1 MRGLG
6 RVVKYGLEL
15 TSWMHPRSCHCHLI
29 DYIIYRSRD
38 ISDVTRTRAMRGAE
52 CSTDHRLIVS
62 DVCWQ
67 VRPKVRKRWSHSKKL
82 KVAAVHDSTKREKF
96 QSKLTFAL
104 ESNEELYNSI
114 YSENQIESIW
124 RNLTATIESVA
135 KDTIGLKTRVHRDWF
150 DENDSDIR
158 RLLSEKNS
166 AHSASL
172 RNPSSIAHRNRF
184 RELRAHVQRE
194 LRRMENEW
202 WVQLAQEIQTY
213 ADSND
218 MHNSIKRAYGPTNR
232 YITPVRSADG
242 AELIKDAEGF
252 SKR

>member
-1 MRGLG
+1 MHRRLRPRRRLKTSFTTPFMRHSDVCLAPTYCYFWEILMRGLG

-158 RLLSEKNS
+158 ARKI
-166 AHSASL
+166 L
-172 RNPSSIAHRNRF
+172 RTVLP
-184 RELRAHVQRE
+184 
-194 LRRMENEW
+194 
-202 WVQLAQEIQTY
+202 
-213 ADSND
+213 
-218 MHNSIKRAYGPTNR
+218 
-232 YITPVRSADG
+232 
-242 AELIKDAEGF
+242 
-252 SKR
+252 